1 MANSNNISRL
11 CKPIAPS
18 TESKHKVSL
27 VMPKPLLTRCTLL
40 LSLLLPLAGVATELY
55 RYVDD
60 KGVTV
65 LSRQGVPPQFIG
77 RGYEVLNDQGRVL
90 RVIPPAPTSEEY
102 ARMQADKARASS
114 DAQLLR
120 LYSSLEDVDRARER
134 KLAEIDGVSSVARGN
149 LQSVRTQQANLQGQ
163 AAEYERAGREVPANL
178 LLQINNLKDEQQRL
192 LRDIAR
198 YRQVRKDAEAGF
210 AADRARLA
218 ELFGEPKAKP

>member
-1 MANSNNISRL
+1 
-11 CKPIAPS
+11 
-18 TESKHKVSL
+18 
-27 VMPKPLLTRCTLL
+27 MPKPLLTRCTLL
-40 LSLLLPLAGVATELY
+40 LAMLLPMTGVATELY

-77 RGYEVLNDQGRVL
+77 KGYEVLNDQGRVL
-90 RVIPPAPTSEEY
+90 RVIPPAPTAEEY

-120 LYSSLEDVDRARER
+120 LYSNLDDVDRARER
-134 KLAEIDGVSSVARGN
+134 KLAEIDGVTSVARGN

-178 LLQINNLKDEQQRL
+178 LKQINNLKDEQQRL

-198 YRQVRKDAEAGF
+198 YQQVRKDAEAGF

>member
-1 MANSNNISRL
+1 
-11 CKPIAPS
+11 
-18 TESKHKVSL
+18 
-27 VMPKPLLTRCTLL
+27 MPKPLLTRCTLL
-40 LSLLLPLAGVATELY
+40 LSLLLPLTGVAAELY

-77 RGYEVLNDQGRVL
+77 KGYEVLNDQGRVL
-90 RVIPPAPTSEEY
+90 RVIPPAPTAEEY

-120 LYSSLEDVDRARER
+120 LYSNLDDVDRARER
-134 KLAEIDGVSSVARGN
+134 KLAEIDGVIGVARGN

-163 AAEYERAGREVPANL
+163 AAEHERAGREVPANL
-178 LLQINNLKDEQQRL
+178 LQQINNLKDEQQRL

-198 YRQVRKDAEAGF
+198 YQQVRKDAEAGF

-218 ELFGEPKAKP
+218 DLFGESKAKP